1 MKKRKFR
8 DSQAVTIDSQA
19 VTIKDAL
26 GLEWDIKE
34 ARQTKYGFDLY
45 YGKRKDPGPYEI
57 GGPNRLIYTNELKA
71 FWDKYSLRHDGTI
84 FDLPAGRTT
93 LKRARTA
100 LGFHWDKDSETF
112 WRKHKSELNSLRPRE
127 FEEKC
132 EEKYKEQ
139 KITGDRMSFW
149 RLKIL
154 GTRARPLGWWRKPEV
169 LKLLLSEEKSLN
181 QVRAELGGKISTSQV
196 FRLRRRAKRSY
207 EIRKGKLI
215 QIADL

>member
-8 DSQAVTIDSQA
+8 DSEV

-34 ARQTKYGFDLY
+34 ARPTRHGFDLY
-45 YGKRKDPGPYEI
+45 YGKRKDASSYNI

-71 FWDKYSLRHDGTI
+71 FWDKHSLRHDGTI

-100 LGFHWDKDSETF
+100 LGFHWDKDSERF
-112 WRKHKSELNSLRPRE
+112 WRKHKSDLKSLRPQE
-127 FEEKC
+127 FEERYK
-132 EEKYKEQ
+132 EKYKEQ
-139 KITGDRMSFW
+139 QISGDRMKFW
-149 RLKIL
+149 RRRIF
-154 GTRARPLGWWRKPEV
+154 GARARPLGWWREPKV

-181 QVRAELGGKISTSQV
+181 QVRAELGEEVSTSQV
-196 FRLRRRAKRSY
+196 FRMRLQAKRAY
-207 EIRKGKLI
+207 KINKQGRLI
-215 QIADL
+215 QIADQLEV